1 MTDASLRHRLDAMLS
16 LAKACAIAAALAFA
30 CVLFLATAATA
41 AEKKDTT
48 LGFDDT
54 PFLPDGKWRVHDVKR
69 PRPHAVTPGT
79 ASTRDKP
86 GTPPSDAVVLFDGKD
101 LSKWQ
106 VRGRGKDKGKIL
118 PAAWKVTG
126 GYMEA
131 VPKSGSIFT
140 KETFGDCQIHL
151 EWAAPLPAKGAG
163 QERGNSG
170 VLIMGRYEVQVLD
183 SYESATYAD
192 GQAASIYGQWPP
204 LANACRPPGE
214 WQTYDIIFEAPR
226 FEDGK
231 LAKPAF
237 ATVIHNGVLMH
248 HRKEL
253 LGPARH
259 KQVTKYAPHEAE
271 GPLQLQEH
279 GNPIRYRNVWV
290 RRLTGYDQPAGGGK

>member
-1 MTDASLRHRLDAMLS
+1 MTNQCTRTLS
-16 LAKACAIAAALAFA
+16 LSAALVLVCVLLFAAAAS
-30 CVLFLATAATA
+30 A

-48 LGFDDT
+48 LGYDDT

-69 PRPHAVTPGT
+69 PRPRAITPGT
-79 ASTRDKP
+79 AAA
-86 GTPPSDAVVLFDGKD
+86 PPSDAVVLFDGKD

-151 EWAAPLPAKGAG
+151 EWAAPTPPKGAG
-163 QERGNSG
+163 QGRGNSG
-170 VLIMGRYEVQVLD
+170 VLIMNRYEIQVLD

-204 LANACRPPGE
+204 LVNACRPPGQ
-214 WQTYDIIFEAPR
+214 WQTFDIIFEAPR

-231 LAKPAF
+231 VTKPAF
-237 ATVIHNGVLMH
+237 VTVMHNGVLMH

-259 KQVTKYAPHEAE
+259 KQVAKYAPHEAE

-279 GNPIRYRNVWV
+279 GNPIRYRNIWV
-290 RRLTGYDQPAGGGK
+290 RRLTGYDEPAEDARP